1 MTPSQF
7 DLFVKRLIMLN
18 TPKAAWSIHG
28 ITLDAHRSLL
38 VQSFRC
44 FFCFVFFVRQVPVQ
58 RKPKVVVLLV
68 LLTWWLELPKDGEA
82 YQVLEFFAGV
92 GRIASMSRYAGFRS
106 AAVDIEYGKSTGK
119 RARPPMDLN
128 SNAGLMSLAS
138 ISGVHLTRE
147 STTHLSGFSMLCLL
161 SVLHWVFAFAWF
173 STQSSR
179 ASQHSLL

>member
-1 MTPSQF
+1 M
-7 DLFVKRLIMLN
+7 
-18 TPKAAWSIHG
+18 
-28 ITLDAHRSLL
+28 
-38 VQSFRC
+38 
-44 FFCFVFFVRQVPVQ
+44 
-58 RKPKVVVLLV
+58 

-161 SVLHWVFAFAWF
+161 SVLH
-173 STQSSR
+173 
-179 ASQHSLL
+179 